1 MTEVSGPKWG
11 NFIPNGMGKDKEV
24 YSIVIQEHNA
34 YLETITLFDVY
45 SMKEAVLETRFKKL
59 EGLKLTLRKLAEAA
73 SNTKA
78 GEVIPASPI
87 FLVERTIDS
96 NTKGKWMENHHDQV
110 LTKGGAQKSEEDPGG
125 QRSDTEYFIQHKT
138 EPNFQAISTDPSLA
152 AYFEC
157 MNNPW

>member
-45 SMKEAVLETRFKKL
+45 RMKEAVLETRFKKL

-87 FLVERTIDS
+87 FSVERTIDS
-96 NTKGKWMENHHDQV
+96 NTKGKWRIITTKSLLKEAHKKVKKTLVGKGVIRNTSSSTRLSQTSRLSAQTHHSRPT
-110 LTKGGAQKSEEDPGG
+110 LNA
-125 QRSDTEYFIQHKT
+125 
-138 EPNFQAISTDPSLA
+138 
-152 AYFEC
+152 
-157 MNNPW
+157 